1 MNSRTKALFI
11 INPNAGTDRVKALK
25 GNIEAYLDKGLFDY
39 EIAYTEYAR
48 HGTILAKEGIEKGF
62 ELIIAV
68 GGDGSVNDIIN
79 GIYGSNAVLGIL
91 PKGSGNGLARSLHL
105 PLKASEAVQR
115 LNRRHIRTIDLGMA
129 QGHLFASN
137 AGVGYDTVVTEA
149 FSKSTKRGL
158 PAYLSVIMKT
168 VWRYPVKEWHLEI
181 DGRASKIKAFMLTVA
196 NAFQLG
202 YGFQI
207 APNAELEDGF
217 LDVVSIRKF
226 PKLLAGTV
234 ALRAFT
240 GKIQK
245 SPYVHIQKA
254 RHIRIS
260 HPDLTRL
267 QIDGESLPCT
277 SPVDITILPKSLK
290 VLI

>member
-1 MNSRTKALFI
+1 MSSKTKALFI
-11 INPNAGTDRVKALK
+11 INPNAGVDRVKALK
-25 GNIEAYLDKGLFDY
+25 SNIETCLDKKLFDY
-39 EIAYTEYAR
+39 DIVYTEYSR
-48 HGTILAKEGIEKGF
+48 HGTILAKEGVNKGF
-62 ELIIAV
+62 GLIVAV
-68 GGDGSVNDIIN
+68 GGDGSVNDVIN
-79 GIYGSNAVLGIL
+79 GIYGTNVVLGIL

-105 PLKASEAVQR
+105 PLKESEAIKR
-115 LNRRHIRTIDLGMA
+115 LNKQHIQTIDLGQA

-149 FSKSTKRGL
+149 FSKSKRRGL

-168 VWRYPVKEWHLEI
+168 VWRYPVKEWDLEI
-181 DGRASKIKAFMLTVA
+181 DGRKSKTKAFMLTVA

-217 LDVVSIRKF
+217 FDIVSIRQF
-226 PKLLAGTV
+226 PKILAGTV

-245 SPYVHIQKA
+245 SRFVHIQKA
-254 RHIRIS
+254 KHIRIS
-260 HPDLTRL
+260 HPDLNRL
-267 QIDGESLPCT
+267 QIDGESLPC
-277 SPVDITILPKSLK
+277 SNPVDITILPKCLK
-290 VLI
+290 VSI